1 MQKATG
7 NFNSES
13 GVGDA
18 RTLARTYGEGCIAAH
33 ALDLIG
39 DRWTLLIARELMLGA
54 KRFGAIRAG
63 VPGIATNM
71 LAQRLE
77 EMAAAGLVTRATL
90 PPPAS
95 VMVYGLT
102 EAGEGLWPILKALC
116 DWGVRQ
122 PGHDPR
128 LFISPT
134 ALMLSMRAMADRSG
148 MPMTAGFAMEEERFD
163 VRLGGGDYS
172 VRRVVRPDGDLRFH
186 GTANGLA
193 ALVYG
198 RAGVGEAVAA
208 GLGRVEGD
216 LGMAQQFV
224 DRFRLPR

>member
-1 MQKATG
+1 MPK
-7 NFNSES
+7 S
-13 GVGDA
+13 
-18 RTLARTYGEGCIAAH
+18 YGEGCLAAH

-39 DRWTLLIARELMLGA
+39 DRWTLLVARELMLGP

-71 LAQRLE
+71 LAGRLE
-77 EMAAAGLVTRATL
+77 EMVAAGLLTRETL

-95 VMVYGLT
+95 VVVYGLT

-134 ALMLSMRAMADRSG
+134 ALMLSMRAIADRG
-148 MPMTAGFAMEEERFD
+148 GAPMAAGFSMGGERFE
-163 VRLGGGDYS
+163 VRLGSGAYA
-172 VRRVVRPDGDLRFH
+172 VRRAAGPCGDLQFQ

-198 RAGVGEAVAA
+198 SARVSDAVEA

-216 LGMAQQFV
+216 LGLAQQFV
-224 DRFRLPR
+224 DRFHLPR